1 MSEIIVF
8 YTFALL
14 SIFSAVMVLIHPN
27 PIVCALYLV
36 GAMVGVSGLFFNLN
50 APFIAAVQIMVY
62 AGAVMVLFLFV
73 VMIFD
78 LKAEV
83 KEQFSYGKIAT
94 FLKILFGGAL
104 AGLFLNAIL
113 FKIHRFGYLIPNSE
127 APQFEV
133 RNLSKIMFTD
143 YMFSFEVLGLMLL
156 VIPIGTVALSRIRG
170 GTHAE

>member
-1 MSEIIVF
+1 MAEIIVF
-8 YTFALL
+8 YLFAGVSLAAALGVLL
-14 SIFSAVMVLIHPN
+14 HPN
-27 PIVCALYLV
+27 PVVGALHLV
-36 GAMVGVSGLFFNLN
+36 GAMVGISGLFFNLN

-78 LKAEV
+78 TKSDGKQIFSHGSFSTGLK
-83 KEQFSYGKIAT
+83 
-94 FLKILFGGAL
+94 LLFGGMF
-104 AGLFLNAIL
+104 AGLLMSSIIFKVDGLGFLNHDPA
-113 FKIHRFGYLIPNSE
+113 

-143 YMFSFEVLGLMLL
+143 YMFSFEVLGLLLL

-170 GTHAE
+170 GTHAN